1 MTFVN
6 HNNLA
11 TLYNVV
17 DSDLLW
23 LNCIVL
29 PIENIL
35 FNSTAEEEEE
45 EKETAFFGFRCA
57 EQSVCV

>member
-1 MTFVN
+1 MIFVN

-29 PIENIL
+29 EIVNNPDPEYL
-35 FNSTAEEEEE
+35 
-45 EKETAFFGFRCA
+45 KEREALYIRKFDTKRNGLNK
-57 EQSVCV
+57 SY